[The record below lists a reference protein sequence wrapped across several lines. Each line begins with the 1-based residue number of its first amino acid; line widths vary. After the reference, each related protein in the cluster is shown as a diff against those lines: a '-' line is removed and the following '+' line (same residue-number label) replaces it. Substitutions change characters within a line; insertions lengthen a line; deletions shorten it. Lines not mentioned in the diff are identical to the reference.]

1 MFCLPHS
8 LSLKRLRGMGSK
20 MSSLVALTR
29 AAAPY
34 LAIELLLP
42 GGSVIAFVTWLY
54 RHRPKA

>member
-1 MFCLPHS
+1 
-8 LSLKRLRGMGSK
+8 MGSK